1 MPSRRPVNP
10 LAQETASG
18 LHSAAIHL
26 LRRVRLRDKESG
38 VPPAQLSALSVLVF
52 GGPRRLGELAAIEHV
67 AAPTMSRIVAG
78 LEQAK
83 LVRRT
88 PDPQDRRAETIA
100 ASDLGEKVM
109 YKAQGRRL
117 EALTRFLGHASA
129 GDIRALQRAIAL
141 VREFLAEGGT

>member
-1 MPSRRPVNP
+1 MPARRTVNP
-10 LAQETASG
+10 QAEDTASA

-52 GGPRRLGELAAIEHV
+52 GGPRRLGELAQIEHV

-78 LEQAK
+78 LEEAK

-88 PDPQDRRAETIA
+88 PDPEDRRAETIA
-100 ASDLGEKVM
+100 ASELGEKVM
-109 YKAQGRRL
+109 LKARDRRL
-117 EALTRFLGHASA
+117 EALVRFLDGASA
-129 GDIRALQRAIAL
+129 GDLRALRRSIAL
-141 VREFLAEGGT
+141 VREFLAQDGT